1 MIVSEVGTTDDG
13 ARAESGE
20 RESLTEN
27 EDELKKKGM

>member
-13 ARAESGE
+13 ERRE
-20 RESLTEN
+20 RELTEN